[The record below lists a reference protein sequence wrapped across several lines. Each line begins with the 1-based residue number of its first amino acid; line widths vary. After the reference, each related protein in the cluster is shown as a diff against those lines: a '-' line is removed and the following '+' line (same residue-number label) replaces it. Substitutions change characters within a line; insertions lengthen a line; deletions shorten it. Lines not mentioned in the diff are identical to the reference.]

1 MNKKIIFSTGGTG
14 GHILPAVNLMKH
26 YFDKGY
32 KVILVTDNRGKKF
45 IEKYSQ
51 FTSYVIKADTT
62 TNKNFIEKILSFILI
77 FYSIIKSFFILKNEK
92 PDLIFGFGGYVSFP
106 ICFVSKFLKIPLVIY
121 ENNVI
126 FGRANKFLLPFSKKI
141 LIAKKIKI
149 SFPEKYKKK
158 IFEVGAILS
167 KKFIDYSY
175 SEKKDNNR
183 NFSILVLGG
192 SQGAEIFGTVVPS
205 AIKMLKD
212 HFEKIEVIQQCVKSQ
227 KNSIIDFY
235 NKNKIKNYVFEFE
248 ENILELIASSDIA
261 ITRCGASTTSELIH
275 TFTPF
280 IAVPLQHS
288 IDNHQ
293 YLNAKYY
300 ENIGCCFILEQNNF
314 NQKNLF
320 NLIMENIKNKN
331 KLEIIK
337 ENMKKY
343 YDKNVY
349 LNIENQIKELI

>member
-1 MNKKIIFSTGGTG
+1 M
-14 GHILPAVNLMKH
+14 
-26 YFDKGY
+26 
-32 KVILVTDNRGKKF
+32 
-45 IEKYSQ
+45 
-51 FTSYVIKADTT
+51 
-62 TNKNFIEKILSFILI
+62 
-77 FYSIIKSFFILKNEK
+77 
-92 PDLIFGFGGYVSFP
+92 
-106 ICFVSKFLKIPLVIY
+106 
-121 ENNVI
+121 
-126 FGRANKFLLPFSKKI
+126 
-141 LIAKKIKI
+141 
-149 SFPEKYKKK
+149 
-158 IFEVGAILS
+158 
-167 KKFIDYSY
+167 
-175 SEKKDNNR
+175 
-183 NFSILVLGG
+183 
-192 SQGAEIFGTVVPS
+192 
-205 AIKMLKD
+205 
-212 HFEKIEVIQQCVKSQ
+212 KSQ